1 MWSASLGGRAVESGT
16 RGSLQTLVSRTDP
29 MVFRKLD
36 FSRDFAAM
44 ILRHAN
50 DGKYVSRFWEPC
62 LSFRTCA
69 SREDRNLIRL
79 QNCLSKD
86 AILKSC
92 RSRKSSPAVSLAV
105 QTSQAIQCYLF

>member
-69 SREDRNLIRL
+69 S
-79 QNCLSKD
+79 
-86 AILKSC
+86 
-92 RSRKSSPAVSLAV
+92 V